1 MKALRRGGTCM
12 ELNGDM
18 KYVRL
23 QEVLPGA
30 LLGKEIFSVDG
41 QILLR
46 EGASLTTLH
55 LKRLKKFGIDVLPLQ
70 VPKKQAKTYDH
81 LHVYMTNLKTIVE
94 EKSVNW
100 KKRFETLFKQ
110 VIKDPQLQECLAF
123 LKGRSDSIYVHSLS
137 VAFLSTSMGFQLG
150 YKEKDLER
158 LVRAA
163 LLHDVGKV
171 VSHQYTQK
179 GVALGHDH
187 TWKGYNYL
195 QSLSHVDQL
204 TSIVA
209 LTHHETV
216 DGSGYPR
223 QLKAA
228 MLHDITQ
235 IVSIA
240 NVYDQLTHQRNIKS
254 LMHPSDALE
263 FMLAFSSKRFNPIGM
278 AALMD
283 CVVLFPTGSQ
293 VVLSNGEVGT
303 VVAQNRGLPHR
314 PIVKM
319 IYIDQQNEDE
329 LNVVTVDLAKVLT
342 LFVTQFVS

>member
-1 MKALRRGGTCM
+1 MG
-12 ELNGDM
+12 LNGEM
-18 KYVRL
+18 RYVRL
-23 QEVLPGA
+23 KEVLPGA

-55 LKRLKKFGIDVLPLQ
+55 LKRLKKFGIDVLPLR
-70 VPKKQAKTYDH
+70 VPKNQTKAYDH
-81 LHVYMTNLKTIVE
+81 LHVYMTNLKMIVE
-94 EKSVNW
+94 EKSSDW
-100 KKRFETLFKQ
+100 KKRFETLFQQ
-110 VIKDPQLQECLAF
+110 VIKDPQLQESLAF
-123 LKGRSDSIYVHSLS
+123 LKGRNDSIYVHSLS
-137 VAFLSTSMGFQLG
+137 VAFLSTSIGFQLG

-158 LVRAA
+158 LIRAA

-171 VSHQYTQK
+171 VSHHYTQK
-179 GVALGHDH
+179 GVPLGHDH

-204 TSIVA
+204 AALVA

-223 QLKAA
+223 QLKSH

-263 FMLAFSSKRFNPIGM
+263 FMLAFSSKRFNPLCM
-278 AALMD
+278 AALME
-283 CVVLFPTGSQ
+283 CVALFPTGSQ
-293 VVLSNGEVGT
+293 VILSNGEVGT

-314 PIVKM
+314 PIVKL
-319 IYIDQQNEDE
+319 IYINQQNEDE
-329 LNVVTVDLAKVLT
+329 LNVETVDLAKMLT